1 MNAWAVVGWVAMGWS
16 WRDYTAATCTTPKT
30 GTMGWVDFTVPDAD
44 AARDFSNAVAV
55 LFTPAG
61 PAQV

>member
-1 MNAWAVVGWVAMGWS
+1 
-16 WRDYTAATCTTPKT
+16 
-30 GTMGWVDFTVPDAD
+30 MGWVDLTVPDAD